1 MNRSDVIRYVDMTI
15 EEGFSIQRGM
25 NFNIANKEY
34 GIILMSV
41 RKNAPYAD
49 RFEDNGTTIIY
60 EGHDVQQNYAPAGSN
75 PKGIDQPMT
84 IPSGLPSENGKFYA
98 AAQGYKSGK
107 PAKLIKVYEK
117 IKDGI

>member
-60 EGHDVQQNYAPAGSN
+60 ARCPTELCPGGKQSEGNRSTHDHPVRAP
-75 PKGIDQPMT
+75 
-84 IPSGLPSENGKFYA
+84 F
-98 AAQGYKSGK
+98 
-107 PAKLIKVYEK
+107 
-117 IKDGI
+117 